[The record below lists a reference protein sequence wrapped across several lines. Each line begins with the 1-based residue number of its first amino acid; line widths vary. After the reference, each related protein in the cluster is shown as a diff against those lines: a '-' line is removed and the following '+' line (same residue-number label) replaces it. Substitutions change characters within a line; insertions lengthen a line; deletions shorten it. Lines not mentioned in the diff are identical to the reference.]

1 MLGRIVK
8 FRRGDKYED
17 LEGSSAGLETD
28 GRPGGSTAGVLTDA
42 EGLFRRRTDSTGQ
55 NAAANA
61 NANAVPKEI
70 AEGKHL
76 SLHLSTTLS
85 LKTENTAP

>member
-17 LEGSSAGLETD
+17 LEGSSAGLQTD
-28 GRPGGSTAGVLTDA
+28 GRPAGATAGVLPDS

-55 NAAANA
+55 NAAAA
-61 NANAVPKEI
+61 ATAAPKEI

-76 SLHLSTTLS
+76 FTYM
-85 LKTENTAP
+85 